1 MKKTTLLK
9 TMLLL
14 CALIVG
20 GSSAW
25 ADDTWEKTAPASLNT
40 GDIIVVVDQTSS
52 KAMSNNNG
60 TSSAP
65 SATDVTLSADK
76 SQITSTVA
84 TTLQWTL
91 TTSVTG
97 DSRTYQLANG
107 EDYLYVTDTNNG
119 VRVGS
124 GERNTFTIVTG
135 GNNSGYYL
143 YNIDGT
149 DKRYIGCYS
158 SSDWRCYTSINNNI
172 KGNNIVFYKKT
183 TAAPVDP
190 STPNAIVSVTSLAFG
205 SVDAGTTK
213 DLTFTV
219 TPSNLTGDLTISC
232 DNARYEVT
240 PTSIDQ
246 STTTATTITVTA
258 KPTEIAED
266 MSGTITIS
274 GGGITPKTVTLT
286 CTSANPDANDG
297 SESKPFTVAEV
308 INGTATGNDVYV
320 KGYIVGSWVNNAFD
334 LENLVNTNLALADTP
349 NETEGGN
356 TIPVELKSSFRPSF
370 GLTDGGKAYNIG
382 VAQVLINGNIKT
394 YFNVNGVKEL
404 NSIAK
409 VGEYVTISSAG
420 MATYYTDCA
429 LDFTGYDD
437 MYAYVAAVEGDKV
450 NFTRVKKVPANTP
463 VVLRSPSMSTA
474 THTVPVA
481 TSPEDVSSAMT
492 GTLTGIA
499 ALATEAGSNTNYIL
513 NTGDEGVGFYYANG
527 LPVGVHKA
535 YLTVG
540 AGARAFIGFDD
551 DATGIQQMERNAQN
565 NDSIFNL
572 AGQRV
577 AQPTKGLYIVN
588 GKKVIIK

>member
-1 MKKTTLLK
+1 
-9 TMLLL
+9 MLLL
-14 CALIVG
+14 CALIAG

-52 KAMSNNNG
+52 KAMSNDNG

-76 SQITSTVA
+76 SQITSIVA

-91 TTSVTG
+91 TTSDTG
-97 DSRTYQLANG
+97 GSRTYQLANG
-107 EDYLYVTDTNNG
+107 NNYLYVTKSNNG

-135 GNNSGYYL
+135 GDNKGYYL
-143 YNIDGT
+143 YNKNGSDE
-149 DKRYIGCYS
+149 RYIGCYN
-158 SSDWRCYTSINNNI
+158 SSDWRCYGTINANI
-172 KGNNIVFYKKT
+172 KGNNIAFYKKT
-183 TAAPVDP
+183 TATPVDP

-219 TPSNLTGDLTISC
+219 TPSNLTGNLTISC
-232 DNARYEVT
+232 DNDAKYEVT
-240 PTSIDQ
+240 PTSIEK

-258 KPTEIAED
+258 KPTVIAED

-286 CTSANPDANDG
+286 CTSADPDANDG

-308 INGTATGNDVYV
+308 INGTAKGSGVYV
-320 KGYIVGSWVNNAFD
+320 KGYILGAVDGTTGALKTVSESND
-334 LENLVNTNLALADTP
+334 IDTNLAIGDTP
-349 NETEGGN
+349 TETEN
-356 TIPVELKSSFRPSF
+356 YCTVQLKGAIREA
-370 GLTDGGKAYNIG
+370 LKTKNQTYNIG
-382 VAQVLINGNIKT
+382 VAQILVKGNIEK
-394 YFNVNGVKEL
+394 YCGKPGVKDLTEG
-404 NSIAK
+404 SK
-409 VGEYVTISSAG
+409 VGEYVAISSAG

-450 NFTRVKKVPANTP
+450 NFTRVMKVPAKTA
-463 VVLRSPSMSTA
+463 VVLRNPSMSEA

-481 TSPEDVSSAMT
+481 TSPEDVTSAMT
-492 GTLTGIA
+492 GTLIRIEE
-499 ALATEAGSNTNYIL
+499 LATTDGSNTNYIL
-513 NTGDEGVGFYYANG
+513 NTGAQGVGFYWANG
-527 LPVGVHKA
+527 SSVGVHKA
-535 YLTVG
+535 YLSVG